1 MRQTNSVQFPIYIVA
16 TPTDFDR
23 QIRPKPVVVNTLLQN
38 FEMCQPVVCLK
49 YKGR

>member
-1 MRQTNSVQFPIYIVA
+1 MKATNSVQFPIYIVA
-16 TPTDFDR
+16 IPTDFNR
-23 QIRPKPVVVNTLLQN
+23 QIPPKTVVVNKLLQN